1 MGFFNK
7 LVQGLTKT
15 RNNLVNQIKSVLRGR
30 KISEELFEELE
41 EVLITADIGVKS
53 TLEIVENL
61 RERCREEKIQDGEEV
76 ENLLKEELKK
86 LLGDGSG
93 LKAPNAEPWVI
104 MIVGVNGV
112 GKTTTIGKLA
122 AKFTS
127 QGKKVVLAAGDTFR
141 AAAAEQLGIWAE
153 RSGAQLIRH
162 AEGSDPAAVAFDALQ
177 AARNRK
183 ADVLIVDTAGRL
195 HTKSNLMDELKK
207 VRRVLE
213 REMPGAPH
221 DVLLVIDA
229 TTGQNGLSQA
239 RLFHQAV
246 DVSGLV
252 LAKLDGTAKGG
263 IVLAIQK
270 ELGLPV
276 KYIGVGEGIE
286 DLRPFYPEEF
296 VEALF
301 EES

>member
-1 MGFFNK
+1 VGFFNK

-213 REMPGAPH
+213 REMPDAPH

-229 TTGQNGLSQA
+229 TTGQNGLNQA
-239 RLFHQAV
+239 KVFGEATG
-246 DVSGLV
+246 VSGIV
-252 LAKLDGTAKGG
+252 LTKLDGTSKGG
-263 IVLAIQK
+263 IVVAIKK

-276 KYIGVGEGIE
+276 KFIGVGEGID
-286 DLRPFYPEEF
+286 DLQEFDPNEF

-301 EES
+301 ED

>member
-229 TTGQNGLSQA
+229 TTGQKRSKPSEGLWRGHRSKRYCA
-239 RLFHQAV
+239 HQ
-246 DVSGLV
+246 
-252 LAKLDGTAKGG
+252 T
-263 IVLAIQK
+263 
-270 ELGLPV
+270 
-276 KYIGVGEGIE
+276 
-286 DLRPFYPEEF
+286 
-296 VEALF
+296 
-301 EES
+301 